1 MKYLYIQKTRIGFR
15 IMRDLD
21 NGSREG
27 LHYIGYSR
35 RDAIRAFRR
44 DFDCVGKH
52 FTIIET

>member
-1 MKYLYIQKTRIGFR
+1 
-15 IMRDLD
+15 MRDLD
-21 NGSREG
+21 NGGREG
-27 LHYIGYSR
+27 LQYIGYSR